1 MTGRAESGV
10 RQHGPCCIIFSPASY
25 VVAYTHRICAPSKE
39 RRVNQPPL
47 SQPAHPD
54 NMPEP
59 EKPDTPPSAPS
70 DERPDERPTTSY
82 ESLDREM
89 AARHEKPAEE
99 SADAAMPEEAPA
111 PEEKKETTP
120 QPAPRPP
127 VLPPPLPTFGAPQS
141 PPRFAAPPQ
150 RPPESATQPVTQPPA
165 EQPPYPPRV
174 AAPQP
179 APPGGMAEP
188 PRPYEGGRYVPP
200 PPIPPTGPAVASRDW
215 APANTTIMP
224 QPQPAPQTA
233 PRGNAL
239 TTPLLGI
246 IAVLLLALAIF
257 QGINTFHP
265 KAASPTGVQQVQV
278 QKQPL
283 KTATAAEVKDTI
295 DKAQAA
301 LNQLNQNVQT
311 AYSGATTDAQRQ
323 AVLLQS
329 ILFMQQIIA
338 QQNNDLLL
346 IYQDLNT

>member
-1 MTGRAESGV
+1 M
-10 RQHGPCCIIFSPASY
+10 
-25 VVAYTHRICAPSKE
+25 
-39 RRVNQPPL
+39 NQTPP

-54 NMPEP
+54 DM
-59 EKPDTPPSAPS
+59 PDTPQAAP
-70 DERPDERPTTSY
+70 PDERAEEQSPASY
-82 ESLDREM
+82 EELDREM
-89 AARHEKPAEE
+89 AAPRQASGDEPAN
-99 SADAAMPEEAPA
+99 AA
-111 PEEKKETTP
+111 PEEKRETASP
-120 QPAPRPP
+120 PASRPP
-127 VLPPPLPTFGAPQS
+127 AMPPPLPTLGAPQS

-150 RPPESATQPVTQPPA
+150 RPPGSSAQPATQPPT
-165 EQPPYPPRV
+165 EQPPYPPRI
-174 AAPQP
+174 ATPQP

-200 PPIPPTGPAVASRDW
+200 PPIPPTGPTVPGRDW
-215 APANTTIMP
+215 APANTTVAP
-224 QPQPAPQTA
+224 QPQPAPQRVA
-233 PRGNAL
+233 PRDSAL
-239 TTPLLGI
+239 TTPLLGV
-246 IAVLLLALAIF
+246 IAVLLLALAVF

-283 KTATAAEVKDTI
+283 KKETAAEVKDTI
-295 DKAQAA
+295 DKAQNA

>member
-1 MTGRAESGV
+1 
-10 RQHGPCCIIFSPASY
+10 
-25 VVAYTHRICAPSKE
+25 
-39 RRVNQPPL
+39 VNQTPP

-54 NMPEP
+54 DM
-59 EKPDTPPSAPS
+59 PDTPQGAP
-70 DERPDERPTTSY
+70 PDEHAEDQPPTRY
-82 ESLDREM
+82 EELDRERDAPRQ
-89 AARHEKPAEE
+89 AADEEPAT
-99 SADAAMPEEAPA
+99 PEETRASE
-111 PEEKKETTP
+111 EEKKEAAP
-120 QPAPRPP
+120 PSVPRPP
-127 VLPPPLPTFGAPQS
+127 AMPPPLPTLGGPQS

-150 RPPESATQPVTQPPA
+150 RPPGSSAQPATQPPA
-165 EQPPYPPRV
+165 EPPPYPPRI
-174 AAPQP
+174 ATPQP

-200 PPIPPTGPAVASRDW
+200 PPIPPTGPTVPGRDW
-215 APANTTIMP
+215 APANTTIT
-224 QPQPAPQTA
+224 PQPAPQRVA
-233 PRGNAL
+233 PRDNAL

-246 IAVLLLALAIF
+246 IAVLLLALAVF

-265 KAASPTGVQQVQV
+265 KAAPPTGVQQVEV

-283 KTATAAEVKDTI
+283 KKETAAEVKDTI
-295 DKAQAA
+295 DKAQSA

-329 ILFMQQIIA
+329 MLFMQQIIA